1 MRKKRI
7 VVLLMALLMLV
18 MSAAPALAVTD
29 RPRPLPFAV
38 PPGQV
43 DNEHENRPAHA
54 ETPITGPDREGW
66 EP

>member
-1 MRKKRI
+1 M
-7 VVLLMALLMLV
+7 VLLIALLMLV
-18 MSAAPALAVTD
+18 MSATAALAQGTD

-54 ETPITGPDREGW
+54 ETPITGSDREGG
-66 EP
+66 EL